1 MFGFGR
7 RKKSASPQSG
17 DPLQGDSAEN
27 DRAGQ
32 TPSSPQEVEP
42 QSSPELDA
50 VHAARDAAWSSVG
63 EVDPDVVAHLI
74 NPAFMGGPQWPGL
87 RQAFKKI
94 TRPDGLGIVASDGLA
109 DPYLDDPTSGPGL
122 GAELYLSST
131 DFSGVEVGALSGL
144 WQFDTVY
151 QVAQNI
157 ASMQVELGPQLE
169 RYGALSLALPGSSA
183 PASWLD
189 AEGGLGV
196 LLGVPLEGVPSH
208 VDVPNGTVH
217 LVGIA
222 PLRPAELAYILAQGA
237 EARRDVAARLAGLPA
252 SVIASPDRPSVV

>member
-7 RKKSASPQSG
+7 KKSASQQSG
-17 DPLQGDSAEN
+17 EAAQGDTAAQEPHAPIEAESQ
-27 DRAGQ
+27 D
-32 TPSSPQEVEP
+32 
-42 QSSPELDA
+42 SPELDA

-63 EVDPDVVAHLI
+63 TVDPDVVAHLI

-87 RQAFKKI
+87 RQSFRKI

-131 DFSGVEVGALSGL
+131 EFAGVEVGALRGL

-157 ASMQVELGPQLE
+157 ASMQVALGPQLE
-169 RYGALSLALPGSSA
+169 RYGALSLALPGSPA
-183 PASWLD
+183 PAAWLD

-208 VDVPNGTVH
+208 IDVPNGTVH